1 MNLHHPSF
9 LYYTSVQLR
18 AFSAHKIER
27 CSTAADSIRQR
38 AQAAQAQRHQA
49 DFALIAV
56 SGRTSGSVAESPL
69 PHKMVCQRCQ
79 ARRAACSACYRE
91 HLPGASASPP
101 RTRFLIFLR
110 SGQDFLCLPLQRTIH
125 FVKEPPSTGAAPP
138 ISARRLKRSAFDKVI
153 KSAAKESSAR
163 LPNLPKT
170 EKGGGLNRTDFQGL
184 TPELLRLF
192 IQKNLVHGRE
202 MEQTRPADGGAPCSG
217 GGRAGGQADAPQRAK
232 VHVMEIS
239 GRSCRSKICRG
250 SGHQNSCPHHGAP
263 DAVLLLFPEMLT
275 SD

>member
-1 MNLHHPSF
+1 MSP
-9 LYYTSVQLR
+9 
-18 AFSAHKIER
+18 A
-27 CSTAADSIRQR
+27 AADNPFCQGAPQYRSR
-38 AQAAQAQRHQA
+38 
-49 DFALIAV
+49 
-56 SGRTSGSVAESPL
+56 SP
-69 PHKMVCQRCQ
+69 
-79 ARRAACSACYRE
+79 
-91 HLPGASASPP
+91 HLGP
-101 RTRFLIFLR
+101 
-110 SGQDFLCLPLQRTIH
+110 
-125 FVKEPPSTGAAPP
+125 APE
-138 ISARRLKRSAFDKVI
+138 ASAFDKVI

-239 GRSCRSKICRG
+239 GRSCRSKIYRG

>member
-38 AQAAQAQRHQA
+38 AQAAQAQRRQA

-138 ISARRLKRSAFDKVI
+138 ISTRRLKRALLT
-153 KSAAKESSAR
+153 KSSK
-163 LPNLPKT
+163 
-170 EKGGGLNRTDFQGL
+170 
-184 TPELLRLF
+184 
-192 IQKNLVHGRE
+192 
-202 MEQTRPADGGAPCSG
+202 
-217 GGRAGGQADAPQRAK
+217 APQRK
-232 VHVMEIS
+232 VRR
-239 GRSCRSKICRG
+239 GCRTFPKQKRG
-250 SGHQNSCPHHGAP
+250 A
-263 DAVLLLFPEMLT
+263 D
-275 SD
+275 

>member
-38 AQAAQAQRHQA
+38 AQAAQAQRRQA
-49 DFALIAV
+49 DFALVAV

-170 EKGGGLNRTDFQGL
+170 EKGGGALCRPNHLFKTAVMQSSAWERTQIRHSRAIWVMSVFPWPFRK
-184 TPELLRLF
+184 T
-192 IQKNLVHGRE
+192 
-202 MEQTRPADGGAPCSG
+202 PADRLKALIGLETQPGTLLCPNHRIAPTVG
-217 GGRAGGQADAPQRAK
+217 
-232 VHVMEIS
+232 I
-239 GRSCRSKICRG
+239 
-250 SGHQNSCPHHGAP
+250 
-263 DAVLLLFPEMLT
+263 
-275 SD
+275 